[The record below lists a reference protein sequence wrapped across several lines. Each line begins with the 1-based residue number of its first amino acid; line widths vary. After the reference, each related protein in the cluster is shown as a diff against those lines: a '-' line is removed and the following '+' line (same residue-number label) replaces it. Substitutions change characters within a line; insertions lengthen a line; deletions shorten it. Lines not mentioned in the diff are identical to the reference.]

1 MSNKSNTSRRVALVL
16 LAAVVAFLGGFSYRD
31 LLDGVKNPASLS
43 SIIGQMP
50 HNLKVGLKAV
60 AGDNDPISQP
70 LQSYADALATIQAD
84 YYGPI
89 LPPATSA
96 SGTDAITASGKT
108 DSTTFLTYSAIRGM
122 MASLN
127 DRYTRFL
134 NPKAYSDMQE
144 ENNGEFV
151 GIGAQLDQNP
161 KSQIYIVKPLPNSP
175 ALKAHLEAGDIIVK
189 VNNKP
194 TLGQDITLVVQQIRG
209 PRGTPVTLTILRK
222 TSTHPLN
229 VTITRDYVQQEVVVS
244 EMLDNAHKIG
254 YIELAS
260 FNEESDPQI
269 GEAMS
274 RLQAQ
279 GMRALVFDLRG
290 NPGGLLNAAQDVASR
305 FVASGPIVWVKERGG
320 DPESLNVES
329 RQHDHPRYPLAVLV
343 NEDSASAS
351 EITSGAIKD
360 NKAGVL
366 IGHTTFG
373 KGLVQT
379 IIPLQDKSAVAIT
392 TAHYFTPLM
401 TDINHKGIVPDIT
414 VQLTDSDERLMNTY
428 GNTHPSDIVD
438 LKYDRQ
444 LQAAVANLTDRL
456 AKGEHPRPW
465 H

>member
-1 MSNKSNTSRRVALVL
+1 
-16 LAAVVAFLGGFSYRD
+16 
-31 LLDGVKNPASLS
+31 
-43 SIIGQMP
+43 MP

-60 AGDNDPISQP
+60 AGESDPISQP
-70 LQSYADALATIQAD
+70 LQSYADALATVQAD
-84 YYGPI
+84 YYGEI
-89 LPPATSA
+89 VPPLTSTA
-96 SGTDAITASGKT
+96 GSDALNSNGKA
-108 DSTTFLTYSAIRGM
+108 DSTTYLTYSAIRGM

-151 GIGAQLDQNP
+151 GIGAQLDQNA

-175 ALKAHLEAGDIIVK
+175 ALKAHLMAGDIIVK
-189 VNNKP
+189 VDNKP
-194 TLGQDITLVVQQIRG
+194 TINKDITLVVQEIRG
-209 PRGTPVTLTILRK
+209 PKGTPVTLTILRK
-222 TSTHPLN
+222 SSTHPVN
-229 VTITRDYVQQEVVVS
+229 VTIYRDYVQQEVVES
-244 EMLDNAHKIG
+244 EMLDNVHKIG

-269 GEAMS
+269 GEALTK
-274 RLQAQ
+274 LQAQ
-279 GMRALVFDLRG
+279 GMKALVFDLRG

-305 FVASGPIVWVKERGG
+305 FVSNGPIVWVKERGG
-320 DPESLNVES
+320 DPESLNVEP
-329 RQHDHPRYPLAVLV
+329 RQHDHPKYPLAVLV

-360 NKAGVL
+360 SKAGVL

-401 TDINHKGIVPDIT
+401 TDINHKGIQPDIT
-414 VQLTDSDERLMNTY
+414 VLLSDQDERLMNDY

-444 LQAAVANLTDRL
+444 LDAAVKNLTDRL
-456 AKGEHPRPW
+456 AKGERPESW